1 MMDTNQGLV
10 RVNDLDTS
18 RDNED
23 ASFTQ
28 VLDARQK

>member
-23 ASFTQ
+23 AGLTQ
-28 VLDARQK
+28 VLDVRQK